1 MKTLIFL
8 FSFFLLSH
16 PIIAQTHPIIK
27 ISSACKVGEFPLKKL
42 FTIVAMGEDS
52 IPAILNLI
60 KNSKKDRSYLIHS
73 LSFFNPTMN
82 YKYNEVLDSLIL
94 KNKVPLEAAQRIG
107 GNTFDKFLE
116 NFFSKDRSPSYRN
129 ILGTAWMV
137 HNFND
142 FKILERHAKSVL
154 ENHPDWKLYSYIS
167 ITYIHNL
174 EVIRSVFENGNNDIA
189 FNLLTELV
197 ENGHPY
203 IGSGQER
210 YLFAWA
216 LKRFYLTDFDKTKKI
231 NFLKNLKN
239 KRMKYG
245 VGHST
250 ESLIFY
256 LDLLGEKPNEEEIK
270 GLKKYSNIT
279 PTQNF
284 ASANELMDY
293 YDFCKKYRPI
303 GRIYY

>member
-8 FSFFLLSH
+8 YSFFLLSY

-116 NFFSKDRSPSYRN
+116 NFFSKDRTPSYRN
-129 ILGTAWMV
+129 VLGTAWMV

-142 FKILERHAKSVL
+142 FKTLERHAKSAL
-154 ENHPDWKLYSYIS
+154 ENHPDWRFYKYIS

-174 EVIRSVFENGNNDIA
+174 EIIRSVFENENNDFA
-189 FNLLTELV
+189 FNLLTDLM
-197 ENGHPY
+197 ENGNIY
-203 IGSGQER
+203 FSSGQER

-216 LKRFYLTDFDKTKKI
+216 LKRFYLTDFDNTKKI

-250 ESLIFY
+250 ESLIYY
-256 LDLLGEKPNEEEIK
+256 LNLLGEQPNEEEIK
-270 GLKKYSNIT
+270 GLIKYRNIT
-279 PTQNF
+279 PFQSFVST
-284 ASANELMDY
+284 NELMEY
-293 YDFCKKYRPI
+293 YDFCKKYRPFEKV
-303 GRIYY
+303 YF

>member
-1 MKTLIFL
+1 MKTLILL
-8 FSFFLLSH
+8 FSFFLLSNS
-16 PIIAQTHPIIK
+16 IIAQTHKIIQ

-60 KNSKKDRSYLIHS
+60 KNSKRDHSYLIHS

-82 YKYNEVLDSLIL
+82 DEYNEVLDSLVL
-94 KNKVPLEAAQRIG
+94 KNKVPLEVAQRIG
-107 GNTFDKFLE
+107 GTPFEKFLE
-116 NFFSKDRSPSYRN
+116 NFFSIDRTPSYRN
-129 ILGTAWMV
+129 VLTTAWMV

-142 FKILERHAKSVL
+142 FKTLERHAKNVL
-154 ENHPDWKLYSYIS
+154 ENHPDWKLYKYIS

-174 EVIRSVFENGNNDIA
+174 EIIRSVFENGNNDIA
-189 FNLLTELV
+189 FNLLADLM
-197 ENGHPY
+197 ENGNSY
-203 IGSGQER
+203 FSSGQER

-216 LKRFYLTDFDKTKKI
+216 LKRFYLTDFDKTKKV
-231 NFLKNLKN
+231 NFLKKLKN

-245 VGHST
+245 VNYLT

-256 LDLLGEKPNEEEIK
+256 LSLLGEQPNEEEIK
-270 GLKKYSNIT
+270 GLKKYLNVT

-284 ASANELMDY
+284 ASTNELIVY
-293 YDFCKKYRPI
+293 YDFCKRYRSL
-303 GRIYY
+303 RVY